1 MEYSGVNVLRDN
13 FSCCCDYVYHCS
25 LNGVIPQICLF
36 FIFHVDLW
44 RTVITGMP
52 SVLELDLDLL
62 FGPDSSVGSVKGHL
76 VM

>member
-1 MEYSGVNVLRDN
+1 MDDNGVQLSKGIIFLV
-13 FSCCCDYVYHCS
+13 VVIAYHCS
-25 LNGVIPQICLF
+25 LNGVISQICLF

-44 RTVITGMP
+44 RTGITGMP

-62 FGPDSSVGSVKGHL
+62 FGPDSRVGSVKGHL